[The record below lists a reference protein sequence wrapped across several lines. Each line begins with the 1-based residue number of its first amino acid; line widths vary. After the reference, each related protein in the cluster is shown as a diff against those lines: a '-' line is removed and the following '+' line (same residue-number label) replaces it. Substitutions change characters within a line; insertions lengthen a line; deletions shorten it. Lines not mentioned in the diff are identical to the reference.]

1 MNQFVVGLAL
11 SAMANV
17 GSAGMAR
24 DLAPDI
30 EQLLSSPNTYI
41 RKKAAL
47 CAVRIVRKVPEMAE
61 RYSTKVQGLLRD
73 KNHGVL
79 ITGLQLLLE
88 LCELDHSYISMFKPA
103 VPVLVALLKNL
114 VMSGYAPEYE
124 VGGIC
129 DPFLQVKVLQ
139 ALRVLGTRD
148 VHSSDAMND
157 ILAQVATNTES
168 LRNVGN
174 AILYEAVQTIMTIE
188 ANEGLRTLAINIL
201 GRFLSNR
208 DNNIRYVALNT
219 LSKVVHSNFS
229 AVQRHRATI
238 VDCLKVCFCV
248 CV

>member
-1 MNQFVVGLAL
+1 MVGLAL
-11 SAMANV
+11 SALANV

-30 EQLLSSPNTYI
+30 EALLSSPNTYI

-47 CAVRIVRKVPEMAE
+47 CAVRIVRKVPDMGE
-61 RYSTKVQGLLRD
+61 RYAGKVRGLLAD

-79 ITGLQLLLE
+79 ITGLQLLIE
-88 LCELDHSYISMFKPA
+88 LCELDHAYIAMFKQVVPA
-103 VPVLVALLKNL
+103 LVTTLKNL

-148 VHSSDAMND
+148 AHASDAMND
-157 ILAQVATNTES
+157 ILAQVTTNTES

-188 ANEGLRTLAINIL
+188 ANDGLRTLAINIL
-201 GRFLSNR
+201 GRFLVNR

-219 LSKVVHSNFS
+219 LSKVVHSNFT
-229 AVQRHRATI
+229 AVQRHRTTI
-238 VDCLKVCFCV
+238 VDW
-248 CV
+248 